1 MSDKLLVAFRTKD
14 TVYGVTRS
22 TLKALAD
29 ELDVNETTVV
39 HLALAR
45 LARELLPAYEPDD
58 GPLKPTDLERLRK
71 AAKARLPKGKVVSTK
86 TLF

>member
-22 TLKALAD
+22 TLKALSD
-29 ELDVNETTVV
+29 ELDMNETTVV

-45 LARELLPAYEPDD
+45 LARDLLPAYEPDD

>member
-22 TLKALAD
+22 TLKALSD
-29 ELDVNETTVV
+29 ELDMNETTVV
-39 HLALAR
+39 HLALSR
-45 LARELLPAYEPDD
+45 LARELLPAYEPDE
-58 GPLKPTDLERLRK
+58 GPLKRTDLERLRK

-86 TLF
+86 SLF

>member
-22 TLKALAD
+22 TLKALSD
-29 ELDVNETTVV
+29 ELDMNETTVV
-39 HLALAR
+39 HLALSR

-58 GPLKPTDLERLRK
+58 GPLKPTDLDRLRN
-71 AAKARLPKGKVVSTK
+71 AAKARAPKGKVISTK
-86 TLF
+86 SLF